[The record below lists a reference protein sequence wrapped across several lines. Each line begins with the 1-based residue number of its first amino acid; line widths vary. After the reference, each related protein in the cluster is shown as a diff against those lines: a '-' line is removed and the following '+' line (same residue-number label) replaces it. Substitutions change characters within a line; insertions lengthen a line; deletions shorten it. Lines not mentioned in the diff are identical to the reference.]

1 MEMTNGRLKC
11 KELIT
16 KLLLRG
22 DAGQSFVEIAL
33 TLPVLVVLLVGAA
46 QFATVIYVAIEV
58 SNAARAAVAY
68 GALSTTMG
76 DTTGIKNA
84 AIMDAGNLNPAL
96 TTSNVTV
103 STVGVCS
110 SGAACTGTNSTCT
123 NTDCPSSVNPGDQI
137 ETILTVDTSYN
148 FRPAIHIPGFPAS
161 YTLHGHA
168 TQICLPQ

>member
-1 MEMTNGRLKC
+1 MTNVRVKC

-16 KLLLRG
+16 KLLRG

-33 TLPVLVVLLVGAA
+33 TLPVLVILLVGAA
-46 QFATVIYVAIEV
+46 EFATIAFAAIEV

-76 DTTGIKNA
+76 DSTGIKNA
-84 AIMDAGNLNPAL
+84 AIMDASNLNPAL
-96 TTSNVTV
+96 ATSNVTV

-110 SGAACTGTNSTCT
+110 SGAACTGTGSTCT
-123 NTDCPSSVNPGDQI
+123 NTDCRNPANPGDQI
-137 ETILTVDTSYN
+137 ETILTVDISYP
-148 FRPAIHIPGFPAS
+148 FTPKIHLPGVPAS